1 MNRRNF
7 LTSSLSTAIYLSFP
21 KKVFSRETKNSV
33 SFGIVAD
40 AHQDLMPDV
49 EDRLERFIEFSGRKN
64 ADFIVQL
71 GDFCFP
77 KQENRAF
84 MDIWGTFQNPR
95 YHVLGNHD
103 MDFSSKEKTR
113 DYWGMP
119 ANYYSFDQ
127 SGFHFI
133 VLDGNYIN
141 QGGTYTDYDT
151 ANFYIDAS
159 LRTWINPEQLGWL
172 KEDLDKT
179 DKPSIIFSHQ
189 SLVNDLWGVKNRSL
203 VQGILEEANKK
214 AGKQK
219 VLACFNGHNHIDY
232 YRKLNGI
239 YYIDINSLSYQW
251 LGEKYQYKGRYG
263 TEVEEKYPLMVNMA
277 PYEDPLFAFIHLNEE
292 GIKISGHSS
301 QYIGPSPES
310 LGLTKNVYGY
320 PFTANISSRNLSIQK

>member
-7 LTSSLSTAIYLSFP
+7 LYSSLSSAIYLTLP
-21 KKVFSRETKNSV
+21 KKVFSREKKGSV

-49 EDRLERFIEFSGRKN
+49 EGRLASFIEMSGRKN
-64 ADFIVQL
+64 ADFILQL

-77 KQENRAF
+77 KKENRGF
-84 MDIWGTFQNPR
+84 MDIWATFQKPK

-103 MDFSSKEKTR
+103 MDLSSKEETM

-119 ANYYSFDQ
+119 AKYYSFDQ

-133 VLDGNYIN
+133 VLDANYIN
-141 QGGTYTDYDT
+141 RGGSYSDYDT
-151 ANFYIDAS
+151 ANFYIDSS
-159 LRTWINPEQLGWL
+159 LRTWINPEQLEWL
-172 KEDLDKT
+172 KDDLDKT
-179 DKPSIIFSHQ
+179 DKPCIIFSHQ

-203 VQGILEEANKK
+203 VQEIFEAANRK

-251 LGEKYQYKGRYG
+251 LGEKYQYKHRYG
-263 TEVEEKYPLMVNMA
+263 AEVDEKYPMMVNMA
-277 PYEDPLFAFIHLNEE
+277 PYKDPLFAFIEINET
-292 GIKISGHSS
+292 GIKIGGHSS

-310 LGLTKNVYGY
+310 LGLTKQVYGY
-320 PFTANISSRNLSIQK
+320 PFTANISSRDLSIQQ